1 MAHILQNQRSC
12 RVIILCTT
20 LTINK
25 HNRGSIIQVSVKD
38 GDEEGV
44 DEEEEIRLADEKKLK
59 ILMGGMKE
67 IKGNL
72 S

>member
-1 MAHILQNQRSC
+1 MAHILQNLRSY

-25 HNRGSIIQVSVKD
+25 HNRGSIIQVSGKD